1 MIKYETQWDEES
13 GLATAQV
20 IDTTLGEVFVGT
32 AFCSE
37 EDQDMKS
44 RLTGQ
49 EIALRRAFIEHIKY
63 LKRLYSVKYNTLKNF
78 KKQIE
83 GCKHY
88 NSEFQIEM
96 ILERELKELGEQ
108 VAHLRCKLEVEK
120 SHLRE
125 YIRAKAEI
133 YQKIREGRKA
143 KN

>member
-1 MIKYETQWDEES
+1 MIKYETQWDEET
-13 GLATAQV
+13 GLATAKV

-49 EIALRRAFIEHIKY
+49 EIALRRAIIEHIKY
-63 LKRLYSVKYNTLKNF
+63 NKRLYSIKYKTLNSF

-88 NSEFQIEM
+88 NPEFQIESL
-96 ILERELKELGEQ
+96 LEKELKELKEQ
-108 VAHLRCKLEVEK
+108 LAYFRCKLEVEK
-120 SHLRE
+120 SGLRE
-125 YIRAKAEI
+125 YISAKAEI
-133 YQKIREGRKA
+133 YQKIREKRKA

>member
-1 MIKYETQWDEES
+1 MIKYETQWDEET
-13 GLATAQV
+13 GIATAQV

-37 EDQDMKS
+37 DDQDMKS

-49 EIALRRAFIEHIKY
+49 EIALRRAIIEHTKY
-63 LKRLYSVKYNTLKNF
+63 NKRLYSIKYKTLLAF

-83 GCKHY
+83 NCKHY
-88 NSEFQIEM
+88 NPEFQIESLLNKE
-96 ILERELKELGEQ
+96 IEELSKQ
-108 VAHLRCKLEVEK
+108 VTYFKNKLDIEK
-120 SHLRE
+120 SALHE
-125 YIRAKAEI
+125 YISAKAKI